1 MSFNLIDEQKL
12 DRIFQEIDSLRKELQ
27 DDKTKKNKKLSET
40 WLDNQDVMEI
50 LKTSP
55 RTLQNFRDN
64 GVLPFS
70 KIGGKIYYKASDVEQ
85 LLKDNYHG

>member
-12 DRIFQEIDSLRKELQ
+12 DRIFQEIDSLRKELH
-27 DDKTKKNKKLSET
+27 DDKAKKNKKLSET
-40 WLDNQDVMEI
+40 WFDNQDVMEI
-50 LKTSP
+50 LKISP